1 MPPHILILYPPA
13 LSPLSDLDKV
23 PVNSLLAHQLL
34 MGALLDDFAAAH
46 HQNQVCLADGGQAVG
61 DQERGAAR
69 QQG

>member
-34 MGALLDDFAAAH
+34 MGTMLSNAPILH
-46 HQNQVCLADGGQAVG
+46 H
-61 DQERGAAR
+61 
-69 QQG
+69 

>member
-34 MGALLDDFAAAH
+34 MGCLLYTSDAADD
-46 HQNQVCLADGGQAVG
+46 
-61 DQERGAAR
+61 
-69 QQG
+69 